1 MGRRLSH
8 QCQQRPGVGRHRFTY
23 DIWSDTVNTASPH
36 GVERH
41 SGTDPRVPEE
51 TYRRLFPTYEFECR
65 GQREIKGKGP
75 MTTYFLIGR
84 QSNVLEGAAGR

>member
-1 MGRRLSH
+1 M
-8 QCQQRPGVGRHRFTY
+8 VGRLRFTC
-23 DIWSDTVNTASPH
+23 DIWSDSVNTASRTESRGAP
-36 GVERH
+36 GRIQ
-41 SGTDPRVPEE
+41 VPEE

-65 GQREIKGKGP
+65 GQRETKGKGP